1 MSTLEGIVSEHGQGL
16 RRVAAAYEADRMLQ
30 EDLFQEIL
38 IAIHQALPSLR
49 QKDRLAPYLYRIA
62 HNRAA
67 SHVARQVGR
76 KKGEA
81 AAVEEE
87 PGEQSAPTP
96 ESALMQSERADRL
109 AVAIRRLPVSYRQ
122 VVTLYLEEMSYAEIA
137 EALDISLSNVGVRI
151 SRAKQQLKEMLDD
164 K

>member
-1 MSTLEGIVSEHGQGL
+1 MSTLESIVSEHGQGL
-16 RRVAAAYEADRMLQ
+16 RRVAATYEADRMLQ

-49 QKDRLAPYLYRIA
+49 QKDRLAPYVYRIA

-81 AAVEEE
+81 AAVEDE
-87 PGEQSAPTP
+87 PSEQGVPTP

-109 AVAIRRLPVSYRQ
+109 SVAIRRLPVSYRQ
-122 VVTLYLEEMSYAEIA
+122 AVTLYLEEMSYAEIA

-151 SRAKQQLKEMLDD
+151 NRAKQQLKEMLDD
-164 K
+164 Q